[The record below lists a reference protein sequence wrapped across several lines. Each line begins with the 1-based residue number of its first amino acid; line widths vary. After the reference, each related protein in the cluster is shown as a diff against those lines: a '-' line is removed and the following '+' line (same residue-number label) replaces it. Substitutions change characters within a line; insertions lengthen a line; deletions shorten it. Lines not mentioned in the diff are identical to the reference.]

1 MLTEEDC
8 VTPLNPQQA
17 TSDPGTEKSGGS
29 GVVTDVLIPHA
40 PGAWPLVGHVPS
52 LIRNPLRFVTS
63 LAAHGDVVRLRLGP
77 LPVYALTH
85 PALVHQVLVEDARDY
100 ARGRI
105 FEKAG
110 PFLGEGLLASSGTE
124 HRRQRRLLQPAFHR
138 DRISAS
144 IPVLRQAAERTS
156 ASWRPGQTV
165 AVDRAMNELSLT
177 MLTKTLFTADAGARA
192 AAQIERALPV
202 LATGLIT
209 RTLMPEWWTK
219 LPTPANRRFD
229 RSVHDMGTAI
239 DEAVRAYRAQGRDHG
254 DVLSMLLS
262 ARDQDGEALTDH
274 QIRDQLVGFGLAGVE
289 TTGASLAWLFH
300 ELGRHP
306 EIEQRLHTELDT
318 ALGDRPPRYEDL
330 PALQYTGRVI
340 TETLRLHALWMVMRR
355 TRTSVQLADT
365 TLPAGA
371 EILYSAY
378 ALHRDPR
385 FFPDPERFDPDR
397 WLPERARRIP
407 KGAFIPFSAGAHK
420 CIGDSLAF
428 TEMTIALAVICRRWR
443 LRPTPGV
450 RVREVARG
458 DVHPNRL
465 PMVAEPRTDRSSME
479 ATGHGGV

>member
-1 MLTEEDC
+1 M
-8 VTPLNPQQA
+8 PLKPPQA
-17 TSDPGTEKSGGS
+17 TPAPGSANKGGN
-29 GVVTDVLIPHA
+29 GVVTGAPAPHA
-40 PGAWPLVGHVPS
+40 PGAWPLAGHVPS

-110 PFLGEGLLASSGTE
+110 PFLGDGLLAHSGTE

-138 DRISAS
+138 DRIAAS
-144 IPVLRQAAERTS
+144 IPMLRQAAERIS
-156 ASWRPGQTV
+156 ASWSPGQTV
-165 AVDRAMNELSLT
+165 AVDRSMNELSLT
-177 MLTKTLFTADAGARA
+177 MLTKTLFAADAGARA
-192 AAQIERALPV
+192 ATQIERALPV
-202 LATGLIT
+202 LAQGLIT

-229 RSVHDMGTAI
+229 RSVHDMGASI
-239 DEAVRAYRAQGRDHG
+239 DEAVHAYRAEGRDHG
-254 DVLSMLLS
+254 DVLSILLS
-262 ARDQDGEALTDH
+262 TRDHDGQALSDQ
-274 QIRDQLVGFGLAGVE
+274 QIRDQLIGFGLAGVE

-306 EIEQRLHTELDT
+306 EIEQRVHAELDT
-318 ALGDRPPRYEDL
+318 VLGSRPPLYEDL

-340 TETLRLHALWMVMRR
+340 SETLRLHALWLVMRR
-355 TRTSVQLADT
+355 TRTTVRLADT

-385 FFPDPERFDPDR
+385 WFPDPERFDPDR
-397 WLPERARRIP
+397 WLPERARHIP

-428 TEMTIALAVICRRWR
+428 TEMTIALAVICRHWR

-465 PMVAEPRTDRSSME
+465 PMIAEARSS
-479 ATGHGGV
+479 